1 MIKTKLENLTKEQK
15 HHINSVTRQVLKE
28 LGAPIGTIGYTNTMC
43 AVLILVTNYG
53 NQIPMTTPDGV
64 YHTIAGAF
72 DTTPPRVER
81 SIRHLSEVIVNK
93 GEYTLMNRIFGS
105 LISKDSGLITNS
117 NFLYALR
124 DEVMERLGYD
134 F

>member
-1 MIKTKLENLTKEQK
+1 MHSKFENLTKEQK
-15 HHINSVTRQVLKE
+15 HRINSVTRQVLKE
-28 LGAPIGTIGYTNTMC
+28 LGAPMGTVGYTNTLC

-53 NQIPMTTPDGV
+53 SRISMTTPEGV
-64 YHTIAGAF
+64 YHTIAKAF
-72 DTTPPRVER
+72 DTTPSRVER

-93 GEYTLMNRIFGS
+93 GEYTIMNRIFGA

>member
-1 MIKTKLENLTKEQK
+1 MIQTKLENLTTEQK

-28 LGAPIGTIGYTNTMC
+28 LGAPIGIVGYANTMC

-53 NQIPMTTPDGV
+53 SRIPMTKPGGV
-64 YHTIAGAF
+64 YHTIAEAC
-72 DTTPPRVER
+72 DTTPSRVER
-81 SIRHLSEVIVNK
+81 SIRHLSEVIVHK
-93 GEYTLMNRIFGS
+93 GEYTIMNRIFGS

-124 DEVMERLGYD
+124 DEVMERLGYS

>member
-1 MIKTKLENLTKEQK
+1 MHTKFENLTKEQK
-15 HHINSVTRQVLKE
+15 HRINSVTRQVLKE
-28 LGAPIGTIGYTNTMC
+28 LGAPIGTVGYANTIC

-53 NQIPMTTPDGV
+53 SRIPMTKPEGV
-64 YHTIAGAF
+64 YHTIAKVF
-72 DTTPPRVER
+72 DTTPSRVER

-93 GEYTLMNRIFGS
+93 GEYTIMNRIFGA